1 MDLETA
7 VKKFEA
13 ANPYRKVV
21 GYWETKEGFV
31 LLSDSNGSIGTALFL
46 VTSDKVEAVTP
57 MRAKINPGKMKF
69 YVNQ

>member
-13 ANPYRKVV
+13 ANPYRKVI
-21 GYWETKEGFV
+21 GYWKTEDGFV
-31 LLSDSNGSIGTALFL
+31 LLADSNGSIGTTLFL
-46 VTSDKVEAVTP
+46 VTEDKVEAITP
-57 MRAKINPGKMKF
+57 MRAKINPSKMKF

>member
-1 MDLETA
+1 MDLEMA

-21 GYWETKEGFV
+21 GYWKTNDGFV
-31 LLSDSNGSIGTALFL
+31 LLSDSNESIGSTLFL
-46 VTSDKVEAVTP
+46 VTSDKIEATTP
-57 MRAKINPGKMKF
+57 MRTKIDFDKMKF

>member
-7 VKKFEA
+7 VKMFEA

-21 GYWETKEGFV
+21 GYWATKEGFV
-31 LLSDSNGSIGTALFL
+31 LLSDSNGSVGSTLFL
-46 VTSDKVEAVTP
+46 IDKDGVHATTP